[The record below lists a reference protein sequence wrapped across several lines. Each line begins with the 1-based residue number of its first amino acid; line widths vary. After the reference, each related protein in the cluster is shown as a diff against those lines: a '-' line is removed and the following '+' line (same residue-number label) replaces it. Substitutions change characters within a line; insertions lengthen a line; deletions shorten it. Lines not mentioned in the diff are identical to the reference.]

1 VFLSQRRRWTLGATS
16 NDLLLFTARHCQWW
30 ERIVAFSNVLTWML
44 NVFVIASIGCM
55 IVAFMHQ
62 PIWIIMCFVGVMLI
76 PISYYIFMAVWLPRS
91 IKERA
96 QYLAGLSLFVFCG
109 PFLNITVMVFA
120 VFNMDSFG
128 WGKTRKV
135 IEDNESEKNAGG
147 SSDPENELSG
157 EQPRGTSDRI
167 AGPAP
172 AAGRGGVLQK
182 PEHYDEEATRDA
194 LVTNGMKS
202 VRTPSRV

>member
-1 VFLSQRRRWTLGATS
+1 
-16 NDLLLFTARHCQWW
+16 
-30 ERIVAFSNVLTWML
+30 ML

-62 PIWIIMCFVGVMLI
+62 PVWMIMAFVGVMLT
-76 PISYYIFMAVWLPRS
+76 PITYYIFMSVWLPRS

-120 VFNMDSFG
+120 VLNMDSFG

-135 IEDNESEKNAGG
+135 IEEDGYKKSSADRCDTATVPLHGQPGPDSGG
-147 SSDPENELSG
+147 
-157 EQPRGTSDRI
+157 QR
-167 AGPAP
+167 
-172 AAGRGGVLQK
+172 GVLQK
-182 PEHYDEEATRDA
+182 AQDYGEEATGGA
-194 LVTNGMKS
+194 LATNAMIS
-202 VRTPSRV
+202 VPAPPAG